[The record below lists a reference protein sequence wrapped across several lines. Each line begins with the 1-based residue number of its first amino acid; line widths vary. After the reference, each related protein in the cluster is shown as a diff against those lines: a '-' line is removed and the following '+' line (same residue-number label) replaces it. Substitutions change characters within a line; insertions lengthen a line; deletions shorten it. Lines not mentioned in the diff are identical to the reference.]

1 MRSVFPLVVL
11 LAFLMDGCSKPHP
24 ISGTIDLSHGSEWRP
39 KIYLLQPGKWSDV
52 GQSFV
57 ARALDSAVVG
67 KDGYFSFS
75 GLPHMEN
82 PTLLELAV
90 QKRGVAYPNLLENED
105 PRTDNYVPLV
115 WKTGERLTIK
125 ASINDFQASLSMESP
140 SEANKEILRLR
151 DLRLRAF
158 DEYKESSSNVS
169 DADEA
174 LLDREG
180 KLFDYQTELMDF
192 ANSTEELLA
201 ALLAIRWVSPEGD
214 YERVAEFLF
223 AQAQEW
229 GALYPDHPLVQE
241 LVLKADKANLPIL
254 MGDLMPSLEFP
265 MRSGETLLLGEVLK
279 GEKLLLL
286 DVWASWCAPCRIENR
301 NVLLPLWEKYRPNG
315 FQILAYGLESNEKAW
330 VNAME
335 RDGVDRWLHASHLLG
350 DQNPLMDALR
360 LRTIPA
366 NFLLDTEGRVL
377 AKNLH
382 GTQLIHFVDTY
393 MTGPAKE

>member
-90 QKRGVAYPNLLENED
+90 QKRGVSYPNLLENED

-180 KLFDYQTELMDF
+180 KLLDYQTELMDF

-335 RDGVDRWLHASHLLG
+335 RDGADRWLHASHLLG

>member
-90 QKRGVAYPNLLENED
+90 QKRGVGFANLLENED

-115 WKTGERLTIK
+115 WKTGERITIK
-125 ASINDFQASLSMESP
+125 ASIDEFQASLSMESP
-140 SEANKEILRLR
+140 SETNKEILRLR

-180 KLFDYQTELMDF
+180 KLLDYQTELMDF

-335 RDGVDRWLHASHLLG
+335 RDGADRWLHASHLLG

-382 GTQLIHFVDTY
+382 GTQLIHFVDTC